1 MRGRAF
7 TWLLHSR
14 TGDARSERESRQHEA
29 RTTNLGDGLGAFR
42 DGVLSKLTGKDKTD
56 SSLDLA

>member
-7 TWLLHSR
+7 TWLLHLR
-14 TGDARSERESRQHEA
+14 TGDARSERERQHEV